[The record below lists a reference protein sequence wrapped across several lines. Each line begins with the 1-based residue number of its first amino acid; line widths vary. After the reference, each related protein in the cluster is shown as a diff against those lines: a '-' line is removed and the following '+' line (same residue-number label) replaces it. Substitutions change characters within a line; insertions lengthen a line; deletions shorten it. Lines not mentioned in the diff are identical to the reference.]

1 MPTLRGTTQ
10 GGVQPHKNTHV
21 SGGSDAFASADV
33 LEAIVKRLQTTSG
46 PTTLEMGAVTDGQFL
61 KRSGTSIIGDSGGG
75 GSESAA
81 NTALRAKTFW

>member
-1 MPTLRGTTQ
+1 MPTLRGITQ

-21 SGGSDAFASADV
+21 SGGSDAFASTDV
-33 LEAIVKRLQTTSG
+33 LEAIVKRLQESSG
-46 PTTLEMGAVTDGQFL
+46 PTNLALGSISDGQFL